1 MDEGINQLK
10 EAVAVSPDNIP
21 LRLHLAELMVKA
33 NYTDEAAEQYSEILR
48 RSYGNSI
55 ARKGLAN
62 LYYKQKK
69 YSAAIIIY
77 EALLKEN
84 GLATDEMILFV
95 RCLIR
100 EHSYAEAVEI
110 YKKILVQQPSFKD
123 EEIDNALRT
132 TSLGNSAETIDD
144 LPDFGEDDDDPFF
157 GNSRGQKPEF
167 FMEKPDMR
175 FADVGGMD
183 KIKKE
188 ISLKIIQPL
197 KNPDLY
203 KAFGKKAGG
212 GILLY
217 GPPGCGK
224 TYLAKA
230 TAGEIDAKFIN
241 IGLHD
246 ILDMWMGNS
255 EKNLHAVFQQARDN
269 APCVLFFDEVDA
281 LGASRSD
288 LKQSSMRHVIN
299 QFLAEMD
306 GVQHSNDGVL
316 ILAATNAPW
325 SIDAAFRRPGRFD
338 RVVFVAPPDE
348 AGRQEIIKQHLKNK
362 PADNIDIAS
371 IAKLTLEYSGAD
383 LKAIVDIATEVKL
396 EESMMKGSI
405 EKLQTKDLQKA
416 VKQHKAT
423 THEWFSTARNYALYA
438 NESGLYDDILQYMKL
453 KK

>member
-1 MDEGINQLK
+1 MNEGINQLK
-10 EAVAVSPDNIP
+10 EAVQLSPDNIP
-21 LRLHLAELMVKA
+21 LRLHLAELMLKA
-33 NYTDEAAEQYSEILR
+33 NYNEEAAEQYAEILKR
-48 RSYGNSI
+48 NYGNSK
-55 ARKGLAN
+55 ARKGLAAI
-62 LYYKQKK
+62 YYKQKK

-77 EALLKEN
+77 EALSKEN
-84 GLATDEMILFV
+84 ALLWDEMVQFV

-100 EHSYAEAVEI
+100 EDSLSEAVEI
-110 YKKILVQQPSFKD
+110 YKKVLTQNPSFQD
-123 EEIDNALRT
+123 EEIDNSLRA
-132 TSLGNSAETIDD
+132 TSVNTNDDFAIDD
-144 LPDFGEDDDDPFF
+144 LSEFDDDEDPFY
-157 GNSRGQKPEF
+157 GNRRSQKPEF

-175 FADVGGMD
+175 FTDVGGME

-255 EKNLHAVFQQARDN
+255 EKNLHAVFQQAREN

-306 GVQHSNDGVL
+306 GVQHSNEGVL

-325 SIDAAFRRPGRFD
+325 SIDSAFRRPGRFD

-348 AGRQEIIKQHLKNK
+348 AGRQEIIKQHLKDK
-362 PADNIDIAS
+362 PAENIDTAS
-371 IAKLTLEYSGAD
+371 IAKATPEYSGAD
-383 LKAIVDIATEVKL
+383 LKAIVDIATEGKL
-396 EESMMKGSI
+396 EESLTKGSI
-405 EKLQTKDLQKA
+405 EKLTTKDMQKA
-416 VKQHKAT
+416 AKQHKAT
-423 THEWFSTARNYALYA
+423 TQEWFSTARNYALYA